1 MLHRWLTR
9 KLGSSG
15 NVALGEKASEAV
27 ARRLAE
33 LEKGSAT
40 GDDSSLR
47 KDVLS
52 KLMSAKNPDGTPFSV
67 AQVKVQANSIL
78 GAGSDTTSIT
88 FRALLA
94 YILKDK
100 RIYTKVMEELDE
112 AVESGAISFPITYA
126 AASKLEYFQV
136 RFFGR
141 TRRPLIRNL
150 TLPFPRSV
158 GLPERDAPPASRS
171 AMGVAARDPTRR
183 RSRRRPSLC
192 RRCRNRHESLRLSAP
207 ERGVRGRREGV
218 SSGEVD
224 RSDDDDD
231 DERRGKEDAR
241 QELAHFRA
249 GEPDLRRQ
257 GPSSPY
263 LPSQKNAS

>member
-15 NVALGEKASEAV
+15 NAALGEKASEAV

-33 LEKGSAT
+33 LETASAT

-47 KDVLS
+47 KDVLN

-100 RIYTKVMEELDE
+100 RVYNKVMEELDE
-112 AVESGAISFPITYA
+112 AVESGVVSFPITYA

-136 RFFGR
+136 R
-141 TRRPLIRNL
+141 
-150 TLPFPRSV
+150 S
-158 GLPERDAPPASRS
+158 
-171 AMGVAARDPTRR
+171 
-183 RSRRRPSLC
+183 RPST
-192 RRCRNRHESLRLSAP
+192 AP
-207 ERGVRGRREGV
+207 I
-218 SSGEVD
+218 
-224 RSDDDDD
+224 
-231 DERRGKEDAR
+231 
-241 QELAHFRA
+241 
-249 GEPDLRRQ
+249 
-257 GPSSPY
+257 
-263 LPSQKNAS
+263 